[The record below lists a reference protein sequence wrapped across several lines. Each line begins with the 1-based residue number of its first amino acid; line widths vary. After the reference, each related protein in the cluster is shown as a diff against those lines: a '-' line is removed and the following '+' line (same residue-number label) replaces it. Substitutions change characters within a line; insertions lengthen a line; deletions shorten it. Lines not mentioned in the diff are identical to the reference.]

1 MRIADEVPRCPT
13 ILHDGETDAT
23 IPLADVEAVRAKRP
37 DLPVYIYPAGH
48 GFACDERASFHP
60 ESAARAWQ
68 R

>member
-37 DLPVYIYPAGH
+37 DLPVYIYPAG
-48 GFACDERASFHP
+48 FACDERASFHP